1 MVLVLES
8 KCCVCDW
15 SPDGQLLATG
25 LFNGTILIKDK
36 AGGELFTIN
45 KCASPVWALAFCPQK
60 FETSD
65 NLLMA
70 GSWDQKLSLYSI

>member
-1 MVLVLES
+1 MSDGQSVNKTKTPAKVCS
-8 KCCVCDW
+8 CDW
-15 SPDGQLLATG
+15 SPDGQLLALG
-25 LFNGTILIKDK
+25 LYNGTILMKDK

-45 KCASPVWALAFCPQK
+45 KCQLPVWAIAFCPQK

-70 GSWDQKLSLYSI
+70 GSWD